1 LTFQGDADGIGTL
14 ARDIVA
20 LDGVIGVVHGRNESL
35 KPPGDLLQVDVL
47 NRQADEVLRRARKH
61 LDDRARKVTVVI
73 SQTNAVIDRDQVALN
88 ETDADEALWEE
99 MESDLRNHGRVS
111 TNYVLLMALGGAI
124 AAVGLFADPVEQAIA
139 FVGASIIAPGF
150 EPIAKLT
157 QGLVLREAK
166 ICGRALLSLAVG
178 YGVLLALACVV
189 TLGLSALAG
198 PGALQAKLL
207 AQPVLRIFTHLEAG
221 SLVTSG
227 CAAVAGIL
235 MVVSLRDL
243 YVVGPLMV
251 LLPISGVSLI
261 GAALAL
267 GQPRVAWGALGRVG
281 VDFAL
286 IVALGAAVFYWK
298 QHRFHRRR
306 PLL

>member
-1 LTFQGDADGIGTL
+1 
-14 ARDIVA
+14 
-20 LDGVIGVVHGRNESL
+20 
-35 KPPGDLLQVDVL
+35 
-47 NRQADEVLRRARKH
+47 
-61 LDDRARKVTVVI
+61 
-73 SQTNAVIDRDQVALN
+73 
-88 ETDADEALWEE
+88 
-99 MESDLRNHGRVS
+99 
-111 TNYVLLMALGGAI
+111 
-124 AAVGLFADPVEQAIA
+124 
-139 FVGASIIAPGF
+139 
-150 EPIAKLT
+150 
-157 QGLVLREAK
+157 
-166 ICGRALLSLAVG
+166 
-178 YGVLLALACVV
+178 V

-207 AQPVLRIFTHLEAG
+207 AQPVLRIFTHVEAG

-281 VDFAL
+281 VDLVL
-286 IVALGAAVFYWK
+286 IVILGAAVFYWK